1 MNDLDCIVLCG
12 GKCGSSTLAA
22 TMRNN
27 GYKTIKIHN
36 EQDFIVQFKYNGLVD
51 SINASSSSKPLIIID
66 SYRTP
71 LERKISSMFQNLNK
85 HMGKT
90 NSTYNEIVEVFNTKI
105 FALENDNISYMDN
118 ILKNKGALIKEFDFD
133 QGYSVKKIGNI
144 TFIKL
149 LFKNISI
156 WDVQLSNILNK
167 QITIKTD
174 NISKLKPYTK
184 LYETFKQNYKVPL
197 IELERMCK
205 TDSFKLYNSELEQK
219 AYFNLHKLN
228 SI

>member
-12 GKCGSSTLAA
+12 GKCGSSTLTT
-22 TMRNN
+22 TMRHN
-27 GYKTIKIHN
+27 GYKTIKVHN
-36 EQDFIVQFKYNGLVD
+36 EQDFITQFKYNGLEA

-71 LERKISSMFQNLNK
+71 LERKISSMFHNLNV

-90 NSTYNEIVEVFNTKI
+90 NATYKEIVEVFNTRLI
-105 FALENDNISYMDN
+105 NNIENYDSMDC
-118 ILKNKGALIKEFDFD
+118 ILKKMNALFKNFDFER
-133 QGYSVKKIGNI
+133 GYSVKKIGNI

-167 QITIKTD
+167 QITIKTS
-174 NISKLKPYTK
+174 NISKNKPYTK

-197 IELERMCK
+197 IELEIMCK
-205 TDSFKLYNSELEQK
+205 TGSFKLYNSELEQQS
-219 AYFNLHKLN
+219 YFNLHKLK
-228 SI
+228 SV